1 MKRLAFLDCMRGLAV
16 LLVMLMHFTE
26 DRLSIII
33 YANHNYFQLGQA
45 GVVLF
50 FLISGYII
58 PRSISSAISVREF
71 WIHRIFRLF
80 PIYWISILLA
90 GIFTWLSLMH
100 LPPGI
105 TIHEVLLNFSMLQGF
120 LGAQNVIGVFWSL
133 KFELVFYFLMT
144 AIALTHLLK
153 YSVFICLSYS
163 IGIAS
168 IAIWMHFIQG
178 KYFAYGLFHI
188 QLMLIGW
195 VVSEAHTGTNSRLQ
209 TSLAIVVGVLVTVL
223 AAFTSFYGRG
233 DTSAGGTLAFTP
245 MLDAWLFGL
254 FAFLAA
260 VSFRESTTW
269 PRWLSW
275 IGRVS
280 YSAYL
285 LHVLVLFV
293 LTPVVRDW
301 GLFALPILFA
311 ASLSV
316 AWVGYRFVE
325 LPSIVAGKR
334 VANYWSSGKTNA
346 QLGVVK

>member
-1 MKRLAFLDCMRGLAV
+1 MKRLVFLDCMRGLAV
-16 LLVMLMHFTE
+16 FLVMLTHFTE
-26 DRLSIII
+26 DRLPIMISV
-33 YANHNYFQLGQA
+33 NQNYIQLGQA
-45 GVVLF
+45 GVALF

-58 PRSISSAISVREF
+58 PRSLSSAISVKEF

-90 GIFTWLSLMH
+90 STFAGLSLMH
-100 LPPGI
+100 LPPNI
-105 TIHEVLLNFSMLQGF
+105 TTSEILLNFSMLQGF
-120 LGAQNVIGVFWSL
+120 FGAQNVIGVFWSL

-168 IAIWMHFIQG
+168 IAIWMHFVQG

-209 TSLAIVVGVLVTVL
+209 TSLIVVVGVLVTVL

-233 DTSAGGTLAFTP
+233 DTVAGGALAFTP
-245 MLDAWLFGL
+245 MLSAWLFGL
-254 FAFLAA
+254 LTFLTA

-275 IGRVS
+275 VGRVS

-293 LTPVVRDW
+293 LAPFVRDW
-301 GLFALPILFA
+301 GLFALPMLFGV
-311 ASLSV
+311 SLSL
-316 AWVGYRFVE
+316 AWIGYRFIE
-325 LPSIVAGKR
+325 LPSIAVGKR
-334 VANYWSSGKTNA
+334 VARYWSSSKTPA
-346 QLGVVK
+346 QFGAAK